1 MTAFSKNTYSFPLDI
16 KRRTGVK
23 LLGVN
28 GDTANRFI
36 VTLQDAGVNLDLTGL
51 YVRAV
56 FRRSDGVTVL
66 QSESDS
72 PANITKTTGG
82 VVTID
87 VLNGSFRD
95 GDNDME
101 IQVLD
106 GDPDTGDVLITSARM
121 LFRVRKELNSDDA
134 TESSHEYTVLQQFID
149 GLGNM
154 TVTVETLAAGS
165 SATAGLIV
173 GDDYSYELA
182 LGIPR
187 GADGSDGVG
196 IANIQALE
204 SIIDGSYSLKIVM
217 TDSTIYTFP
226 LPFYIK
232 PAGGIPKTDLAA
244 GVQASL
250 GKADSALQQHQS
262 LAGYA
267 TQTWVGQQGYLTEH
281 QDLSAYR
288 TASDQDAIDDA
299 QDAAIAAKY
308 TKPSGGIPT
317 SDIANGAVTGYKIGD
332 HEVTPDK
339 LGEMEALRILGN
351 NSLSPT
357 NVKELTGAQVTAML
371 AAMSGASASS
381 AGGKGLVPP
390 PVAGD
395 NVKFLRGDGSWQAIA
410 NMVGAS
416 SSAAGAAGLVPAP
429 ASGDQTKFLC
439 GDGTW
444 KAAGSA
450 SRSDVFIATFDTTTM
465 AELTAAM
472 NAGKTLG
479 VKFVY
484 ASGDTDYGIVY
495 TAWLNYYTPGNS
507 AGTYEDFHFITDT
520 ILTGGKV
527 IIIASNEG
535 VSTAWTATEEQADDT
550 PSDGSTN
557 LVTSGG
563 VYAAL
568 AEINQKLVGAMKFIG
583 AKATTSEL
591 PSTGNTQ
598 GDVWHITA
606 DGSEW
611 AWTGS
616 AWENLG
622 KVVDISGKQDTIS
635 DLDAIRSGAAAGAT
649 AVQPAALTAY
659 RTASAQDEI
668 DGAQDAAIAGK
679 LAASGTAYKSA
690 SIPMGAVDS
699 SSTATVFTATIDGI
713 TALRDGV
720 CMWLTNGVITS
731 AEGFTININNLGAK
745 PVYGSLAAATASTT
759 VFNKNYTMLFIYNS
773 SRVSGGCW
781 DIVYGYDSNTTYTP
795 IKLGFGYTTC
805 STAAATAAKTAS
817 LSSYAL
823 NTGGIVAVKFD
834 NAVPANATLNINSKG
849 AKAIYYK
856 GAAITSGVIK
866 AGDTVTFMY
875 STQYH
880 VLSIDRDE
888 APVTSVNG
896 STGDVT
902 LTAADVGATPE
913 TFLVTVTASNGSYS
927 ADKTFAEISAAY
939 AAGKILLVTFPFDLN
954 GDTVYTRGYLY
965 PVGYASSLAFGFSA
979 AAVNTDY
986 HIIVSCTMLYD
997 STVYVAQEEYERKH
1011 LTATINI
1018 ATTDWSNNSCTE
1030 YITGMTADAMVFV
1043 EFSDTTTEFSVTQS
1057 NGFLTI
1063 TASTT
1068 PSAAVT
1074 VKVGWLL

>member
-165 SATAGLIV
+165 SATAGLTI

-196 IANIQALE
+196 IASIQALE
-204 SIIDGSYSLKIVM
+204 SIIDGSYALKIVM

-250 GKADSALQQHQS
+250 RKADTALQEHQS

-288 TASDQDAIDDA
+288 TASDQDVIDDA

-317 SDIANGAVTGYKIGD
+317 DDIANGAVTGYKIGD

-351 NSLSPT
+351 NSLSPV

-381 AGGKGLVPP
+381 AGGKGLVPAP
-390 PVAGD
+390 AAGD
-395 NVKFLRGDGSWQAIA
+395 NVKFLRGDGTWQTVSGGSDNVFVAT
-410 NMVGAS
+410 VG
-416 SSAAGAAGLVPAP
+416 V
-429 ASGDQTKFLC
+429 T
-439 GDGTW
+439 
-444 KAAGSA
+444 
-450 SRSDVFIATFDTTTM
+450 TFD
-465 AELTAAM
+465 ELTAAM
-472 NAGKTLG
+472 NAGKILG
-479 VKFVY
+479 ARYVNTTSES
-484 ASGDTDYGIVY
+484 AYGNVY
-495 TAWLNYYTPGNS
+495 TAWLYAFVPG
-507 AGTYEDFHFITDT
+507 GTADT
-520 ILTGGKV
+520 YSSFTF
-527 IIIASNEG
+527 
-535 VSTAWTATEEQADDT
+535 TATNKMAGGT
-550 PSDGSTN
+550 LYITASPGSTN
-557 LVTSGG
+557 TTDWEVYDAQPDLAPTQNSLNAVSSGG
-563 VYAAL
+563 VYTAL
-568 AEINQKLVGAMKFIG
+568 SGKL
-583 AKATTSEL
+583 ATT
-591 PSTGNTQ
+591 GN
-598 GDVWHITA
+598 
-606 DGSEW
+606 
-611 AWTGS
+611 
-616 AWENLG
+616 
-622 KVVDISGKQDTIS
+622 
-635 DLDAIRSGAAAGAT
+635 
-649 AVQPAALTAY
+649 AY
-659 RTASAQDEI
+659 RTASIPFGVVDNTSTE
-668 DGAQDAAIAGK
+668 
-679 LAASGTAYKSA
+679 TAF
-690 SIPMGAVDS
+690 
-699 SSTATVFTATIDGI
+699 TATVQGI
-713 TALRDGV
+713 TELRDGV
-720 CMWLTNGVITS
+720 CAYIRNGTVTS
-731 AEGFTININNLGAK
+731 AAGCTLNVNNLGAK
-745 PVYGSLAAATASTT
+745 PIYSTVAATTAVTT
-759 VFNKNYTMLFIYNS
+759 TFNVNYTMLFIYNS
-773 SRVSGGCW
+773 TRVSGGCW
-781 DIVYGYDSNTTYTP
+781 DMYYGYDANTTYTP
-795 IKLGFGYTTC
+795 AKLGFGYATC

-823 NTGGIVAVKFD
+823 NTGGIVAVKFT

-856 GAAITSGVIK
+856 GAAITDGVIK
-866 AGDTVTFMY
+866 AGDTVTFIY
-875 STQYH
+875 STYYH
-880 VLSIDRDE
+880 IISIDRQ
-888 APVTSVNG
+888 PVV
-896 STGDVT
+896 
-902 LTAADVGATPE
+902 
-913 TFLVTVTASNGSYS
+913 
-927 ADKTFAEISAAY
+927 
-939 AAGKILLVTFPFDLN
+939 
-954 GDTVYTRGYLY
+954 
-965 PVGYASSLAFGFSA
+965 
-979 AAVNTDY
+979 
-986 HIIVSCTMLYD
+986 D
-997 STVYVAQEEYERKH
+997 STPTANSDNLITSGGVASALSAK
-1011 LTATINI
+1011 I
-1018 ATTDWSNNSCTE
+1018 
-1030 YITGMTADAMVFV
+1030 GTADAAQYVNL
-1043 EFSDTTTEFSVTQS
+1043 SS
-1057 NGFLTI
+1057 NGLTDGTTVTCSMSPLTI
-1063 TASTT
+1063 LTLFSTQPKVFFILNSLILFT
-1068 PSAAVT
+1068 PSYADANTGT
-1074 VKVGWLL
+1074 VKMYCAYDTGTEINEYYITLQPASASSMT

>member
-1 MTAFSKNTYSFPLDI
+1 MTAFSKNTYSFPLDV

-82 VVTID
+82 VVTIN

-95 GDNDME
+95 GDNEME

-165 SATAGLIV
+165 SATAGLTV

-204 SIIDGSYSLKIVM
+204 SIIDGSYALKIVM

-226 LPFYIK
+226 LPFYIM
-232 PAGGIPKTDLAA
+232 PAGGIPLRDLSA

-288 TASDQDAIDDA
+288 TASDQDVIDDA
-299 QDAAIAAKY
+299 QDTAIAAKY

-317 SDIANGAVTGYKIGD
+317 SDIANGAVTGAKIAAGA
-332 HEVTPDK
+332 V
-339 LGEMEALRILGN
+339 
-351 NSLSPT
+351 
-357 NVKELTGAQVTAML
+357 TGAKL
-371 AAMSGASASS
+371 AANTVENSNLEYMEPRTVKANNTGGAAAPQDVAFNDMTFVAPRGSGF
-381 AGGKGLVPP
+381 AGRAGFVPAP
-390 PVAGD
+390 TYGD
-395 NVKFLRGDGSWQAIA
+395 REKFLRGDGSWQT
-410 NMVGAS
+410 V
-416 SSAAGAAGLVPAP
+416 
-429 ASGDQTKFLC
+429 
-439 GDGTW
+439 
-444 KAAGSA
+444 
-450 SRSDVFIATFDTTTM
+450 
-465 AELTAAM
+465 
-472 NAGKTLG
+472 
-479 VKFVY
+479 
-484 ASGDTDYGIVY
+484 
-495 TAWLNYYTPGNS
+495 
-507 AGTYEDFHFITDT
+507 
-520 ILTGGKV
+520 
-527 IIIASNEG
+527 
-535 VSTAWTATEEQADDT
+535 
-550 PSDGSTN
+550 
-557 LVTSGG
+557 SGG
-563 VYAAL
+563 
-568 AEINQKLVGAMKFIG
+568 
-583 AKATTSEL
+583 
-591 PSTGNTQ
+591 
-598 GDVWHITA
+598 
-606 DGSEW
+606 
-611 AWTGS
+611 
-616 AWENLG
+616 
-622 KVVDISGKQDTIS
+622 S
-635 DLDAIRSGAAAGAT
+635 DA
-649 AVQPAALTAY
+649 
-659 RTASAQDEI
+659 
-668 DGAQDAAIAGK
+668 
-679 LAASGTAYKSA
+679 A
-690 SIPMGAVDS
+690 SIPMGTVDS
-699 SSTATVFTATIDGI
+699 TSTATAFTATIDGI

-759 VFNKNYTMLFIYNS
+759 AFGKNYTMLFIFNS
-773 SRVSGGCW
+773 SRVTGGCW
-781 DIVYGYDSNTTYTP
+781 DLVYGYDTNTTYTP
-795 IKLGFGYTTC
+795 VKLGFGYTTC

-823 NTGGIVAVKFD
+823 NTGGIVAVKFT
-834 NAVPANATLNINSKG
+834 NSVPANATLNINSKG

-856 GAAITSGVIK
+856 GAAITAGVIK
-866 AGDTVTFMY
+866 AGDTVTMMY
-875 STQYH
+875 ATQYH

-902 LTAADVGATPE
+902 LAAADVGATPE
-913 TFLVTVTASNGSYS
+913 TFIVTVTLSNGVYS
-927 ADKTFAEISAAY
+927 ADKTFAEISTAY
-939 AAGKILLVTFPFDLN
+939 AAGKRLMTSFPVPFNGEYINALIPLASVTYGSYAMAFVAVTVMSTATGVMQYQLSIDYSSVLVTEAPLQSRYMTATLTIATSDWNN
-954 GDTVYTRGYLY
+954 G
-965 PVGYASSLAFGFSA
+965 
-979 AAVNTDY
+979 
-986 HIIVSCTMLYD
+986 SCTK
-997 STVYVAQEEYERKH
+997 SV
-1011 LTATINI
+1011 
-1018 ATTDWSNNSCTE
+1018 
-1030 YITGMTADAMVFV
+1030 TGMTADALVFIR
-1043 EFSDTTTEFSVTQS
+1043 FSDTATDFGYTQAANSMTFTAATAPSESVTVYVAW
-1057 NGFLTI
+1057 FKKEV
-1063 TASTT
+1063 AYDF
-1068 PSAAVT
+1068 
-1074 VKVGWLL
+1074 